1 MLIYIVLDFDA
12 IEDDVQNVLPLDAFT
27 LAPPVDV
34 AADVGHFEAFE
45 GVMDDVGRHVDVGDG
60 EEALVDAVVEDVAQD
75 FRLSEVE
82 FLAGLL
88 HAPDVAKEGS
98 AECAIAKDDGLDG
111 VETHIDVCDQLSI
124 GWQSARGHLEE
135 GVDELIELGLDNG
148 VKDVVFAFE
157 VGVKCAAALLRGL
170 GNIVHRGVLEAHAG
184 KELTGYVNQYF
195 TRFGDRNRHGHC
207 TLSIDLCAKVDKK
220 AVTDHQLRTRRGQRT
235 APTGHCFSAKAQHSE
250 CEAQA
255 KHTSGHS

>member
-1 MLIYIVLDFDA
+1 MLDFDA

-75 FRLSEVE
+75 FRLSEIE

-98 AECAIAKDDGLDG
+98 AERAVAKDDGLDG

-135 GVDELIELGLDNG
+135 GVDELIELGLDDG
-148 VKDVVFAFE
+148 VEDVVFAFE

-184 KELTGYVNQYF
+184 KELTGYI
-195 TRFGDRNRHGHC
+195 H
-207 TLSIDLCAKVDKK
+207 
-220 AVTDHQLRTRRGQRT
+220 
-235 APTGHCFSAKAQHSE
+235 
-250 CEAQA
+250 
-255 KHTSGHS
+255 

>member
-34 AADVGHFEAFE
+34 AADVGYFEAFE

-75 FRLSEVE
+75 FRLSEIE

-88 HAPDVAKEGS
+88 HAPDVAKESS
-98 AECAIAKDDGLDG
+98 AERAVAKDDGLDG

-124 GWQSARGHLEE
+124 GWQSARGHFEE
-135 GVDELIELGLDNG
+135 GVDELVELGLDDG
-148 VKDVVFAFE
+148 VEDVVLTFE

-220 AVTDHQLRTRRGQRT
+220 AVTDHQL
-235 APTGHCFSAKAQHSE
+235 
-250 CEAQA
+250 
-255 KHTSGHS
+255 

>member
-1 MLIYIVLDFDA
+1 MLDFDA

-45 GVMDDVGRHVDVGDG
+45 GVMDDVGRHVDVSDR

-75 FRLSEVE
+75 CRLSEIE

-88 HAPDVAKEGS
+88 HAPDVAKESS
-98 AECAIAKDDGLDG
+98 AERAVAKDDGLDG

-124 GWQSARGHLEE
+124 GWQSARGHFEE
-135 GVDELIELGLDNG
+135 GVDELVELGLDDG
-148 VKDVVFAFE
+148 VEDVVLTFE

-220 AVTDHQLRTRRGQRT
+220 AVTDHQL
-235 APTGHCFSAKAQHSE
+235 
-250 CEAQA
+250 
-255 KHTSGHS
+255 